1 MCLLIQL
8 QNSKLVHKEQQV
20 NVNFNLTQINS
31 WCISYN
37 QYIQN
42 KIKNKLDMKAINY
55 SCFKLEEKITRGAK
69 KNNSNFI
76 NIIGNKFTM
85 SIK

>member
-1 MCLLIQL
+1 
-8 QNSKLVHKEQQV
+8 
-20 NVNFNLTQINS
+20 
-31 WCISYN
+31 
-37 QYIQN
+37 
-42 KIKNKLDMKAINY
+42 MKAINY